1 MFGYEVYGIDVFY
14 YQVEIDW
21 ELVVEQGV
29 QFVFVK
35 VFEGMIFIDMLFCD
49 NWVAMKVVDIWCGV
63 YYFFRL

>member
-49 NWVAMKVVDIWCGV
+49 SWVAMKVVDIWCGV